1 MQCEN
6 DKINKTIMNIEDI
19 KDFIRNRALR
29 YAGSC
34 SSQGSMEFNILN
46 ELYFDLFGEPA
57 VNTIPE
63 YGNLAIKVH
72 HIENGHEYVDL
83 GLPSGTLWAT
93 CNVGANKP
101 WEYGDY
107 FAWGETTTKEIY
119 DWNNYKYGTGEY
131 NGYYGE
137 LTKYKQSNSSKA
149 ILNISDDA
157 AYVNWGGKWRIPTC
171 EHMGELRNECCW
183 VWTENYNGSNVKGYI
198 VYKAKGSDKGLK
210 IGKSEISSARYN
222 YNLLDTH
229 IFLPAAGCRRDD
241 NINND
246 GFKGR
251 YWSSLWDYYN
261 PLYARELFFVSDNV
275 YGNVYYRQFGCTI
288 RPVLNQKY

>member
-57 VNTIPE
+57 VNTIPKCH
-63 YGNLAIKVH
+63 NLAIKIH

-107 FAWGETTTKEIY
+107 FAWGETITKEFY
-119 DWNNYKYGTGEY
+119 EWDNYKYGTGEY
-131 NGYYGE
+131 DGDYM
-137 LTKYKQSNSSKA
+137 TKY
-149 ILNISDDA
+149 NIPDSRTTLDLTDDA
-157 AYVNWGGKWRIPTC
+157 AYANCGNKWRIPTC
-171 EHMGELRNECCW
+171 ENIDELRNECYW

-198 VYKAKGSDKGLK
+198 VYKAKDSRLRGVK
-210 IGKSEISSARYN
+210 IYSGETPSESYTLN
-222 YNLLDTH
+222 DTH
-229 IFLPAAGCRRDD
+229 IFLPSAGCHD
-241 NINND
+241 NI
-246 GFKGR
+246 GHFGY
-251 YWSSLWDYYN
+251 YWSSSVC
-261 PLYARELFFVSDNV
+261 ESSHSDAWYINFCS
-275 YGNVYYRQFGCTI
+275 YGVHTSKNYRCEGYTI
-288 RPVLNQKY
+288 RPVLNK